1 VKDLTWEERIED
13 AGTEPEVVAV
23 ARDYLARLSQDEY
36 AELPLAL
43 RPRKIVDAN
52 DIAAYALDLARHE
65 AEDPDEMNLVQRLAQ
80 LMSLATVRASELAAS
95 GGRAD

>member
-1 VKDLTWEERIED
+1 VKDHTWQERIEE

-23 ARDYLARLSQDEY
+23 TRDYLARLSQDEY
-36 AELPLAL
+36 AELPLEL

-65 AEDPDEMNLVQRLAQ
+65 ADDPDEMNLVQRLAQ
-80 LMSLATVRASELAAS
+80 LLSRASVRVSEIAGAP
-95 GGRAD
+95 RAD

>member
-1 VKDLTWEERIED
+1 MKDHTWQERIEE

-23 ARDYLARLSQDEY
+23 TRDYLARLSQDEY
-36 AELPLAL
+36 AELPLEL

-65 AEDPDEMNLVQRLAQ
+65 ADDPDEMNLVQRLVQ
-80 LMSLATVRASELAAS
+80 LLSRASVRVSEIAGAA
-95 GGRAD
+95 RAD

>member
-1 VKDLTWEERIED
+1 MKDHTWQERIEE

>member
-1 VKDLTWEERIED
+1 VKDHTWQERIEE

-36 AELPLAL
+36 AELPLEL

-80 LMSLATVRASELAAS
+80 LLSRASVRVSEIAGAT
-95 GGRAD
+95 RAD

>member
-1 VKDLTWEERIED
+1 VKDHTWQERIEE

-23 ARDYLARLSQDEY
+23 TRDYLARLSQDEY
-36 AELPLAL
+36 AELPLEL

-80 LMSLATVRASELAAS
+80 LLSRASVRVSEITGAP
-95 GGRAD
+95 RAD

>member
-1 VKDLTWEERIED
+1 MKDHTWQERIEE

-36 AELPLAL
+36 AELPIAL

>member
-1 VKDLTWEERIED
+1 MKDHTWQERIEE

-36 AELPLAL
+36 AELPIAL

-65 AEDPDEMNLVQRLAQ
+65 ADDPDEMNLVQRLAQ

>member
-1 VKDLTWEERIED
+1 VKDHTWQERIEE

-36 AELPLAL
+36 AELPIAL

-65 AEDPDEMNLVQRLAQ
+65 ADDPDEMNLVQRLAQ

>member
-1 VKDLTWEERIED
+1 MKDHTWQERIEE

-23 ARDYLARLSQDEY
+23 TRDYLARLSQDEY
-36 AELPLAL
+36 AELPLQL

-65 AEDPDEMNLVQRLAQ
+65 ADDPDEMNLVQRLAQ
-80 LMSLATVRASELAAS
+80 LMSSATVRVSEITGAT
-95 GGRAD
+95 RAD

>member
-1 VKDLTWEERIED
+1 MKDHTWQERIEE

-23 ARDYLARLSQDEY
+23 TRDYLARLSQDEY
-36 AELPLAL
+36 AELPLEL

-65 AEDPDEMNLVQRLAQ
+65 ADDPDEMNLVQRLAQ
-80 LMSLATVRASELAAS
+80 VMSQASVRVSELTSSS
-95 GGRAD
+95 GLAD

>member
-1 VKDLTWEERIED
+1 VKDHTWQERIEE

-23 ARDYLARLSQDEY
+23 TRDYLARLSQDEY
-36 AELPLAL
+36 AELPLEL

-65 AEDPDEMNLVQRLAQ
+65 AADPDEMNLVQRLAQ
-80 LMSLATVRASELAAS
+80 LLSLASVRVSEIAGAT
-95 GGRAD
+95 RAD

>member
-1 VKDLTWEERIED
+1 VKDHTWQERIEE

-36 AELPLAL
+36 AELPIAL

>member
-80 LMSLATVRASELAAS
+80 LMSLATVRVSELAAS
-95 GGRAD
+95 GRAD

>member
-1 VKDLTWEERIED
+1 MKDHTWQERIEE

-23 ARDYLARLSQDEY
+23 TRDYLARLSQDEY
-36 AELPLAL
+36 AELPLEL

-65 AEDPDEMNLVQRLAQ
+65 ADDPDEMNLVQRLAQ
-80 LMSLATVRASELAAS
+80 LLSRASVRVSEIAGAA
-95 GGRAD
+95 RAD

>member
-1 VKDLTWEERIED
+1 MKDHTWQERIEE

-23 ARDYLARLSQDEY
+23 TRDYLARLSQDEY
-36 AELPLAL
+36 AELPMEL

-65 AEDPDEMNLVQRLAQ
+65 ADDPDEMNLVQRLAQ
-80 LMSLATVRASELAAS
+80 LLSRASVRVSEIAGAT
-95 GGRAD
+95 RAD

>member
-1 VKDLTWEERIED
+1 VKDLTWQERIED
-13 AGTEPEVVAV
+13 AGTEPEIVAV

-36 AELPLAL
+36 AELPLEL

-65 AEDPDEMNLVQRLAQ
+65 ADDPDEMNLVQRLAQ
-80 LMSLATVRASELAAS
+80 LLSRASVRVSEIAGAT
-95 GGRAD
+95 RAD

>member
-1 VKDLTWEERIED
+1 VKDHTWQERIEE

-23 ARDYLARLSQDEY
+23 TRDYLARLSQDEY
-36 AELPLAL
+36 AELPLEL

-65 AEDPDEMNLVQRLAQ
+65 ADDPDEMNLVQRLAQ
-80 LMSLATVRASELAAS
+80 LLSRASVRVSEIAGAT
-95 GGRAD
+95 RAD

>member
-1 VKDLTWEERIED
+1 
-13 AGTEPEVVAV
+13 
-23 ARDYLARLSQDEY
+23 
-36 AELPLAL
+36 L

-80 LMSLATVRASELAAS
+80 LMSLATVRASELAAAD
-95 GGRAD
+95 GRAG

>member
-1 VKDLTWEERIED
+1 VKDHTWQVRIKE

-23 ARDYLARLSQDEY
+23 TRDYLARLSQDEY
-36 AELPLAL
+36 AELPLEL

-80 LMSLATVRASELAAS
+80 LLSRASVRVSEIAGAT
-95 GGRAD
+95 RAD

>member
-1 VKDLTWEERIED
+1 MKDHTWQERIEE

-23 ARDYLARLSQDEY
+23 TRDYLARLSQDEY
-36 AELPLAL
+36 AELPLEL

-80 LMSLATVRASELAAS
+80 LLSRASVRVSEIAGAT
-95 GGRAD
+95 RAD

>member
-1 VKDLTWEERIED
+1 VKDLTWQERIED

-23 ARDYLARLSQDEY
+23 ARDYLARLTQDEY

-80 LMSLATVRASELAAS
+80 LMSHATVRVSELAAS
-95 GGRAD
+95 LARGD

>member
-1 VKDLTWEERIED
+1 MKDLTWQERIED

-65 AEDPDEMNLVQRLAQ
+65 ADDPDEMNLVQRLAQ

>member
-1 VKDLTWEERIED
+1 MKDLTWEERIED

-65 AEDPDEMNLVQRLAQ
+65 ADDPDEMNLVQRLAQ

>member
-1 VKDLTWEERIED
+1 MKDLTWEERIED

-36 AELPLAL
+36 AELPIAL

>member
-1 VKDLTWEERIED
+1 VKDHTWQERIEE

>member
-1 VKDLTWEERIED
+1 MKDLTWQERIEE

-23 ARDYLARLSQDEY
+23 TRDYLARLSQDEY
-36 AELPLAL
+36 AELPLEL

-80 LMSLATVRASELAAS
+80 LLSRASVRVSEIAGAT
-95 GGRAD
+95 RAD

>member
-65 AEDPDEMNLVQRLAQ
+65 ADDPDEMNLVQRLAQ

>member
-1 VKDLTWEERIED
+1 VKDHTWQERIEE

-65 AEDPDEMNLVQRLAQ
+65 ADDPDEMNLVQRLAQ

>member
-1 VKDLTWEERIED
+1 MKDLTWQERIED

-36 AELPLAL
+36 AELPLEL

-65 AEDPDEMNLVQRLAQ
+65 AADPDEMNLVQRLAQ
-80 LMSLATVRASELAAS
+80 LLSLASVRVSEIAGAT
-95 GGRAD
+95 RAD

>member
-36 AELPLAL
+36 AELPIAL

>member
-1 VKDLTWEERIED
+1 MKDHTWQERIEE

-23 ARDYLARLSQDEY
+23 TRDYLARLSQDEY
-36 AELPLAL
+36 AELPMEL

-65 AEDPDEMNLVQRLAQ
+65 ADDPDEMNLVQRLAQ
-80 LMSLATVRASELAAS
+80 LLSRASVRVSEIAGAP
-95 GGRAD
+95 RAD

>member
-1 VKDLTWEERIED
+1 VKDLTWQERIED

-65 AEDPDEMNLVQRLAQ
+65 ADDPDEMNLVQRLAQ